1 MTELLYAGDAT
12 ESRPRSPQATQ
23 AVRSLGDFA
32 LQRLNAMRPSRLEY
46 WLAAILT
53 LMLHAAALSLLNRPA
68 TIPVTAPPRPQP
80 VSVELVAAVPEAV
93 VPEVVEPAAPSEPE
107 PPLAPEIKTVD
118 ENALLPPV
126 VEKKPPPVAKKKVS
140 VKKRR
145 PTPKPLAEPK
155 PALASAPSAATPSPA
170 AAEAPLTPPLAN
182 ADYLHNPTPSYPD
195 VAISRGYEG
204 TVLLNVQVGADGRVQ
219 TIRIQKSSGYS
230 ALDDAARDTVLRWS
244 FVPARRGNQAVSGW
258 VIVPIDFSL
267 NS

>member
-1 MTELLYAGDAT
+1 MTELLYAGNAA

-23 AVRSLGDFA
+23 VVRSLGDFA
-32 LQRLNAMRPSRLEY
+32 LQRLNAIRPSRPQY

-53 LMLHAAALSLLNRPA
+53 LTLHAAALSLLNRPA
-68 TIPVTAPPRPQP
+68 TLPVTAPPRPQP
-80 VSVELVAAVPEAV
+80 VSVELVSAVPEEA

-107 PPLAPEIKTVD
+107 PPPPETKTVD
-118 ENALLPPV
+118 ENALLSPV
-126 VEKKPPPVAKKKVS
+126 VEKKPPPVAKKKVP
-140 VKKRR
+140 VKKRQ
-145 PTPKPLAEPK
+145 PTPKPPAEAK
-155 PALASAPSAATPSPA
+155 PALASAPSATTPSPA
-170 AAEAPLTPPLAN
+170 AAPAPLTPPLAN

-204 TVLLNVQVGADGRVQ
+204 TVLLNVQVRADGKVQ

>member
-1 MTELLYAGDAT
+1 MTELLYAGDAA

-32 LQRLNAMRPSRLEY
+32 LQRLNALRPSRPQY

-53 LMLHAAALSLLNRPA
+53 LTLHAAALSLLNRPA
-68 TIPVTAPPRPQP
+68 TLPVTAPPRPQP
-80 VSVELVAAVPEAV
+80 VSVELVAAVPEEPA
-93 VPEVVEPAAPSEPE
+93 PEVVEPAAPSEPE
-107 PPLAPEIKTVD
+107 PPPPETKTVD

-126 VEKKPPPVAKKKVS
+126 VEKKPPPAAKKKVA
-140 VKKRR
+140 VKKRQ
-145 PTPKPLAEPK
+145 TAPKPPAEPK
-155 PALASAPSAATPSPA
+155 PASASTAPSPA
-170 AAEAPLTPPLAN
+170 AAQAPLTPPLAN
-182 ADYLHNPTPSYPD
+182 ADYLHNPAPAYPD
-195 VAISRGYEG
+195 VAISRGHEG
-204 TVLLNVQVGADGRVQ
+204 TVLLNVQVRADGKVQ
-219 TIRIQKSSGYS
+219 TIRIQKSSGYP